1 MRVLVVPVRQ
11 GQRTDRRGPEKHP
24 PQLMQAVEIVKIA
37 VVEIAVVVA
46 VVVQKG
52 QARQASRTIGLQE
65 LYDGMVVWFWN
76 DSLVW
81 E

>member
-1 MRVLVVPVRQ
+1 MRVLVVPVLQ
-11 GQRTDRRGPEKHP
+11 GQRTDRRGPERDP
-24 PQLMQAVEIVKIA
+24 PRPMQAVEIVKIA
-37 VVEIAVVVA
+37 VVEIAVVGE
-46 VVVQKG
+46 KG
-52 QARQASRTIGLQE
+52 QAGQGSRTIGLQW